1 MIELRISD
9 KLCHLLGIVPS
20 RYCSKIIGSALVF
33 GFGCIVGAS
42 ILVVTATIFM
52 FPSISSS
59 QMNPMLQN
67 DLNLYY
73 HQSSSPHCSQYSS
86 SKIPAPLA
94 ASPSPSPSTLPPP
107 PLFPPFPLRGSPP
120 TAPPPPRESPSFPPF
135 PGSPPPIPPPRESPS
150 PLPSPSNTPSL
161 PPALPPPGSPPLSL
175 RNIFENSTDD
185 NQTGS
190 TYTVNSHYNSS
201 VLSINDPPEFRNS
214 GDTKVNLLST
224 VVSTF
229 SSDSSNV
236 SSGDDSESFDG
247 DCDIYDG
254 EWVRD
259 VNREPYYAL
268 GSCPYIEKQPFD
280 CYLNGKRDNDYLKWQ
295 WQWKS
300 QPTNIR
306 CNKNI
311 PSVFDGTDFLE
322 RLRGKKL
329 VFSGDSLNRNMFESL
344 VCMLWNVV
352 PDKTKVVRPSM
363 QSEYKTRGDLSLIFE
378 ASFDYN
384 CTIAYVWSAFLVNE
398 TNSKTRRS
406 RERELKPERETLR
419 LDQIDGLAASVYQD
433 ADVVVFDSY
442 HWWVDGKTNNGQVSR
457 NIKERVFEMMLAY
470 RRALMSWRRWIDNN
484 IDSTKTQ
491 VVFRGFSLSHYE
503 GGKWNTGG
511 KCNLE
516 TEPITNKEKYINPSA
531 LQVKILEDTLR
542 KMKTP
547 VIYMN
552 VSKLTYYRSDAH
564 PSLYGKNYTSQ
575 ERSGAMLI
583 QDCSHWCLPGV
594 PDTWNEL
601 LYVSLLKAGKGSF
614 GGR

>member
-42 ILVVTATIFM
+42 ILVVTAIIFM
-52 FPSISSS
+52 FPSVSSS
-59 QMNPMLQN
+59 RMNPMLQN

-73 HQSSSPHCSQYSS
+73 HKSYSPHCSQYSS
-86 SKIPAPLA
+86 RSTPL
-94 ASPSPSPSTLPPP
+94 
-107 PLFPPFPLRGSPP
+107 SPP
-120 TAPPPPRESPSFPPF
+120 TSPPPRESPSFPPF
-135 PGSPPPIPPPRESPS
+135 PGSPPLSPPVNLHLLYLLLLILNLFHQHCLLRH
-150 PLPSPSNTPSL
+150 L
-161 PPALPPPGSPPLSL
+161 PPLSL
-175 RNIFENSTDD
+175 PNILENSTDD

-190 TYTVNSHYNSS
+190 NYTVNSHYNSS
-201 VLSINDPPEFRNS
+201 VLSINDPTEVRNS

-229 SSDSSNV
+229 SNDSSNV
-236 SSGDDSESFDG
+236 SSGDDSASFDG

-280 CYLNGKRDNDYLKWQ
+280 CYLNGKRDNQYLKWQ
-295 WQWKS
+295 WRWKS

-329 VFSGDSLNRNMFESL
+329 VFSGDSLNRNMYESL
-344 VCMLWNVV
+344 
-352 PDKTKVVRPSM
+352 
-363 QSEYKTRGDLSLIFE
+363 
-378 ASFDYN
+378 
-384 CTIAYVWSAFLVNE
+384 
-398 TNSKTRRS
+398 TRRG

-442 HWWVDGKTNNGQVSR
+442 HWWVEGKLIMGEVNYFQEGDYLYPKLDINR
-457 NIKERVFEMMLAY
+457 AY

-516 TEPITNKEKYINPSA
+516 TEPITK
-531 LQVKILEDTLR
+531 DTLR

-614 GGR
+614 GG